1 MRRGR
6 VFFYLAAIL
15 ILVLVAAFVIS
26 QRVLQPSGADISDAL
41 EPTPVVDLVDVVV
54 ITQPTPRGTVLYETI
69 LGTIEMPRDVV
80 IEGMFTDM
88 ALVVGRQAKFDLDSG
103 IPLTAS
109 MLVDAADQLSARG
122 SLAALSIPRGMV
134 AVSIPISRLSSV
146 SYAPKAGDHVSVIAS
161 MLFLDL
167 DSEFQTELPNHVRV
181 ASGPYVD
188 SETGQAFMTIA
199 IEKPGVDQPTAFPFY
214 GRTELDPILN
224 ELVYVV
230 PGELQ
235 RSRLVTQMMFYDVE
249 ILQVGDFPLVE
260 EEAAPAAAAAVDAE
274 VAAAEAAAQA
284 AQPQGAVAEEPEPVI
299 PPDVITI
306 IVTPQDAVTVNY
318 LLFSGAELTLALRS
332 SRDDSIT
339 TTEAATLQFLL
350 DVYNIPIPAK
360 LPYGMEPR
368 IDELVPP
375 TLGNDSQ
382 PAEQ

>member
-15 ILVLVAAFVIS
+15 ILVLVGAFVIL
-26 QRVLQPSGADISDAL
+26 QRFQQPSGEGTADAPA
-41 EPTPVVDLVDVVV
+41 PTPIIDLVEIVV
-54 ITQPTPRGTVLYETI
+54 ITQPTPRGTVLNETI
-69 LGTIEMPRDVV
+69 LGLIELPRDNV

-103 IPLTAS
+103 IPVTAG
-109 MLVDAADQLSARG
+109 MLVDAAAQLSDTG
-122 SLAALSIPRGMV
+122 SIASLSIPRGKV

-146 SYAPKAGDHVSVIAS
+146 SYAPKSGDHVSVIAT
-161 MLFLDL
+161 MMFIDL

-181 ASGPYVD
+181 ASGPYID
-188 SETGQAFMTIA
+188 AETGQAFITLDV
-199 IEKPGVDQPTAFPFY
+199 EKPSVDAPTSFPFY

-235 RSRLVTQMMFYDVE
+235 RPRIVSQTVLYDVE
-249 ILQVGDFPLVE
+249 ILQIGDFPLVE
-260 EEAAPAAAAAVDAE
+260 EEPQAPAE
-274 VAAAEAAAQA
+274 VIDPAEAAAQIDQAGQAQA
-284 AQPQGAVAEEPEPVI
+284 AGEQEAAPII

-306 IVTPQDAVTVNY
+306 IVNPQDAVTLNY
-318 LLFSGAELTLALRS
+318 LLFSGAELTLALRAS
-332 SRDDSIT
+332 GDDSIT

-360 LPYGMEPR
+360 LPYGMNPR
-368 IDELVPP
+368 IDELTPP
-375 TLGNDSQ
+375 ILENDSV
-382 PAEQ
+382 PEQ

>member
-15 ILVLVAAFVIS
+15 ILVLVAAFVMS
-26 QRVLQPSGADISDAL
+26 QRLGQPSGADISDTA
-41 EPTPVVDLVDVVV
+41 EPTPVVDLVEVVV

-69 LGTIEMPRDVV
+69 LGMIEMPRDVV

-109 MLVDAADQLSARG
+109 MLAEAADQLSARG

-167 DSEFQTELPNHVRV
+167 DSEFQTSLPNNVGGV
-181 ASGPYVD
+181 TGPFVNP
-188 SETGQAFMTIA
+188 ETGESYITIRVVGGTDA
-199 IEKPGVDQPTAFPFY
+199 PIY

-224 ELVYVV
+224 ELAYVI
-230 PGELQ
+230 PSERQ
-235 RSRLVTQMMFYDVE
+235 RTRLVTQTVLYDVE
-249 ILQVGDFPLVE
+249 ILQVGNFPLVE
-260 EEAAPAAAAAVDAE
+260 EEPAPPAVDAE
-274 VAAAEAAAQA
+274 AAAAEAAAQA
-284 AQPQGAVAEEPEPVI
+284 AAQPQGAAAAEPEPVI

-375 TLGNDSQ
+375 VLGNDSL
-382 PAEQ
+382 PVEQ